1 MNRSTDPWLIL
12 TVALL
17 VVFGMVM
24 VYSASAVVALD
35 GNGGEARYL
44 TRQLVAAV
52 VGMGLCVG
60 TAITPIRIIRRYR
73 VALLVAVVLGLV
85 LCYVPGIRNEAK
97 GASRWIGFGGINVQ
111 PSEFAKIVVLLMMAH
126 FLDKRR
132 GLVHDHRVV
141 LRSLLIPLPIL
152 LLILGQPD
160 FGTTVIIAGLCGIML
175 IIAGMRLSH
184 VGVAAGVGLAVTIPV
199 IQSQPY
205 RLARIASFMDPWGT
219 ADKEGYHTIQSWV
232 AMHSGG
238 LTGQGLGASMA
249 KLHFLPEPWTDYI
262 SAVIAEELGLVAL
275 IGLITLYIIL
285 VWRGLAIAHRARDA
299 FSMYLAATLS
309 IMVGIE
315 AFLNLAVVMGI
326 VPPKGL
332 VLPFIS
338 YGASAMMSHLWIVGI
353 LLSIAAESQDEPV
366 TAGWPTAPAAAT
378 PAQGAA

>member
-1 MNRSTDPWLIL
+1 MNRSIDPWLIL
-12 TVALL
+12 TVTLL

-24 VYSASAVVALD
+24 VYSASAVVVLD
-35 GNGGEARYL
+35 GHGNEARYL
-44 TRQLVAAV
+44 TRQLIAAI
-52 VGMGLCVG
+52 VGLGLCVG

-85 LCYVPGIRNEAK
+85 LCYVPGIKNTAK
-97 GASRWIGFGGINVQ
+97 GASRWIGFGGINIQ

-126 FLDKRR
+126 FLDKHR
-132 GLVHDHRVV
+132 GMIEDHRVV
-141 LRSLLIPLPIL
+141 LKSLLIPLPVMV
-152 LLILGQPD
+152 LILGQPD

-175 IIAGMRLSH
+175 IVAGMRLAQ
-184 VGVAAGVGLAVTIPV
+184 VGVVAGIGVAVAIPIV
-199 IQSQPY
+199 QSQPY
-205 RLARIASFMDPWGT
+205 RMARIASFMDPWST

-262 SAVIAEELGLVAL
+262 SAVIAEELGLLALVAL
-275 IGLITLYIIL
+275 IGLYIIL
-285 VWRGLAIAHRARDA
+285 IWRGLAIAHRARDA

-309 IMVGIE
+309 IMIGVE

-338 YGASAMMSHLWIVGI
+338 YGASAMISHLWIIGI
-353 LLSIAAESQDEPV
+353 LLSISAEAQDEPLE
-366 TAGWPTAPAAAT
+366 AGWPTAPAAAT
-378 PAQGAA
+378 PARGAA

>member
-12 TVALL
+12 TVTLL

-35 GNGGEARYL
+35 GHGDEARYL
-44 TRQLVAAV
+44 TRQLVAAII
-52 VGMGLCVG
+52 GLGLCVG

-73 VALLVAVVLGLV
+73 VTLLVAVCVGLV
-85 LCYVPGIRNEAK
+85 LCYVPGIRTSAN
-97 GASRWIGFGGINVQ
+97 GASRWIGFGGINLQ

-132 GLVHDHRVV
+132 GRIQDHKVV
-141 LRSLLIPLPIL
+141 LKALLIPLPIMA
-152 LLILGQPD
+152 LILGQPD
-160 FGTTVIIAGLCGIML
+160 FGTTVIIAILCGIML
-175 IIAGMRLSH
+175 IIAGMRMSH
-184 VGVAAGVGLAVTIPV
+184 LGVAVAAGIAIMIPV

-205 RLARIASFMDPWGT
+205 RLARITSFMDPWGT

-238 LTGQGLGASMA
+238 LTGQGIGASMA

-262 SAVIAEELGLVAL
+262 SAVIAEELGLVAIAGL
-275 IGLITLYIIL
+275 IGLYLIVI
-285 VWRGLAIAHRARDA
+285 WRGLAIAHRARDA

-309 IMVGIE
+309 IMVGLE
-315 AFLNLAVVMGI
+315 AFVNLAVVMGM

-338 YGASAMMSHLWIVGI
+338 YGASAMISHLWVIGI
-353 LLSIAAESQDEPV
+353 LLSISAESQDQPV
-366 TAGWPTAPAAAT
+366 TAGWPTTPSPAT
-378 PAQGAA
+378 PVPGTA